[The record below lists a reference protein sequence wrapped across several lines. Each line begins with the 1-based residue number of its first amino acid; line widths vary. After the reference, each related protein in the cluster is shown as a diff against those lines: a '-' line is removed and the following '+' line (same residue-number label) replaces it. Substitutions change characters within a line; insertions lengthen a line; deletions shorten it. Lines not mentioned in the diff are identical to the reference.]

1 MADDVEMTLIPRD
14 TESATGSAAAEPPKQ
29 DTTNIFGR
37 FRKKLLFAEETVVFF
52 KHLSILGLVG
62 GVIGTAVGSYFQY
75 VSWREEQNIAR
86 YKEDFAT
93 ATAVFGDVAS
103 TLSTAVNLQQ
113 ILYFTFRDAVDAGVD
128 KNDDAFQTKTA
139 RDTYK
144 SYLEARNALRE
155 RIDALA
161 RKMEIYVDWP
171 SDRNRDPTVQRSA
184 DPLNSH
190 SLGAYDFDCAKYL
203 PNSTSIET
211 LKVDSIPKPD
221 TTASLQVDWRST
233 KHHIVALQYCFETV
247 HRLIL
252 AARQWAAKSSVT
264 PEMMNKIIRDREKIQ
279 AAFDQLVERLNAFM
293 MLTMWRIQDI
303 RLRYQTKN
311 YLCHLFPV
319 MRWCA

>member
-1 MADDVEMTLIPRD
+1 ERELNVRNRPFRDGDRLKPHGEVSFRTSLFLHITRSPRPVAGTSMPSALAVLRLTTSSTLVDRWTGRSAVRPTYEKRSRPMADDAEMTLIPSN
-14 TESATGSAAAEPPKQ
+14 TEPATGSAAAEPPKQ

-37 FRKKLLFAEETVVFF
+37 FKKKLLFAEETVVFF

-86 YKEDFAT
+86 YKEDFAA

-103 TLSTAVNLQQ
+103 TVSTAVNLQQ
-113 ILYFTFRDAVDAGVD
+113 IGDAVDAGVD
-128 KNDDAFQTKTA
+128 KNDDAFPTKTA

-144 SYLEARNALRE
+144 SYLDARNALRE

-190 SLGAYDFDCAKYL
+190 SLGEYDFDCAKYL

-211 LKVDSIPKPD
+211 LKVDPIPK
-221 TTASLQVDWRST
+221 
-233 KHHIVALQYCFETV
+233 
-247 HRLIL
+247 
-252 AARQWAAKSSVT
+252 
-264 PEMMNKIIRDREKIQ
+264 
-279 AAFDQLVERLNAFM
+279 
-293 MLTMWRIQDI
+293 
-303 RLRYQTKN
+303 
-311 YLCHLFPV
+311 
-319 MRWCA
+319 

>member
-1 MADDVEMTLIPRD
+1 
-14 TESATGSAAAEPPKQ
+14 
-29 DTTNIFGR
+29 
-37 FRKKLLFAEETVVFF
+37 VFF

-86 YKEDFAT
+86 YKEDFAA

-144 SYLEARNALRE
+144 SYAEARNALRE

-161 RKMEIYVDWP
+161 RKMEIYIDWP

-184 DPLNSH
+184 EAGLLSETERAALLARWRHAPTSTFPL
-190 SLGAYDFDCAKYL
+190 
-203 PNSTSIET
+203 SIAWMT
-211 LKVDSIPKPD
+211 L
-221 TTASLQVDWRST
+221 
-233 KHHIVALQYCFETV
+233 
-247 HRLIL
+247 
-252 AARQWAAKSSVT
+252 
-264 PEMMNKIIRDREKIQ
+264 N
-279 AAFDQLVERLNAFM
+279 
-293 MLTMWRIQDI
+293 
-303 RLRYQTKN
+303 
-311 YLCHLFPV
+311 
-319 MRWCA
+319 

>member
-1 MADDVEMTLIPRD
+1 M
-14 TESATGSAAAEPPKQ
+14 
-29 DTTNIFGR
+29 
-37 FRKKLLFAEETVVFF
+37 
-52 KHLSILGLVG
+52 
-62 GVIGTAVGSYFQY
+62 
-75 VSWREEQNIAR
+75 
-86 YKEDFAT
+86 
-93 ATAVFGDVAS
+93 
-103 TLSTAVNLQQ
+103 AVNLQQ
-113 ILYFTFRDAVDAGVD
+113 ILYFSFRDAVDAGVD

-144 SYLEARNALRE
+144 SYLDARNALRE

-252 AARQWAAKSSVT
+252 AARQWAAKSPVT
-264 PEMMNKIIRDREKIQ
+264 PEMRNKIIRDREKIQ
-279 AAFDQLVERLNAFM
+279 AAFDELVERLNAFM

-319 MRWCA
+319 VRWCA

>member
-1 MADDVEMTLIPRD
+1 MAHDAEMIPPTID
-14 TESATGSAAAEPPKQ
+14 PGASSATAERPK
-29 DTTNIFGR
+29 DNTTDIFGR
-37 FRKKLLFAEETVVFF
+37 FKKKLLFAEETVVFF

-62 GVIGTAVGSYFQY
+62 GVVGTAVGSYFQY

-86 YKEDFAT
+86 YKEDFAA
-93 ATAVFGDVAS
+93 ATAVFSDVAS

-144 SYLEARNALRE
+144 SYVDARNALRE

-161 RKMEIYVDWP
+161 RKMEIYIDWP

-190 SLGAYDFDCAKYL
+190 SLGEYDFDCAKYL
-203 PNSTSIET
+203 PNPASIET
-211 LKVDSIPKPD
+211 LKVDSIAKPN
-221 TTASLQVDWRST
+221 TTASLLVDWRST

-247 HRLIL
+247 HRLTL
-252 AARQWAAKSSVT
+252 VARQWAAKSPVT

-279 AAFDQLVERLNAFM
+279 AAADQLVERLNAFM

-311 YLCHLFPV
+311 YLCHLFPIA
-319 MRWCA
+319 RWCA

>member
-1 MADDVEMTLIPRD
+1 MADDPEMTLIRPT
-14 TESATGSAAAEPPKQ
+14 TEPAARSATAERPKQ
-29 DTTNIFGR
+29 NTTDLFER
-37 FRKKLLFAEETVVFF
+37 FKKKLLFADETVVFF

-86 YKEDFAT
+86 YKEDFAA
-93 ATAVFGDVAS
+93 ATAVFSDVAS

-128 KNDDAFQTKTA
+128 RNDDAFQTKTA

-144 SYLEARNALRE
+144 SYVDARNALRE

-190 SLGAYDFDCAKYL
+190 SLGGYDFDCTKYL

-211 LKVDSIPKPD
+211 LKVD
-221 TTASLQVDWRST
+221 
-233 KHHIVALQYCFETV
+233 
-247 HRLIL
+247 
-252 AARQWAAKSSVT
+252 
-264 PEMMNKIIRDREKIQ
+264 
-279 AAFDQLVERLNAFM
+279 
-293 MLTMWRIQDI
+293 
-303 RLRYQTKN
+303 
-311 YLCHLFPV
+311 
-319 MRWCA
+319 

>member
-1 MADDVEMTLIPRD
+1 MAHDAEMTPIPPT
-14 TESATGSAAAEPPKQ
+14 TEPGARSATAERPKEN
-29 DTTNIFGR
+29 TTDIFGR
-37 FRKKLLFAEETVVFF
+37 FKKKLLFAEDTVVFF

-86 YKEDFAT
+86 YKEDFAA
-93 ATAVFGDVAS
+93 ATAVFSDVAS

-144 SYLEARNALRE
+144 SYVDARNALRE

-161 RKMEIYVDWP
+161 RKMEIYIDWP

-190 SLGAYDFDCAKYL
+190 SLGEYDFDCTKYL
-203 PNSTSIET
+203 HRIPHPLKLSKSIQLPNQTRRHPCKSIGVARNITSSPFNT
-211 LKVDSIPKPD
+211 ALKRF
-221 TTASLQVDWRST
+221 TG
-233 KHHIVALQYCFETV
+233 
-247 HRLIL
+247 
-252 AARQWAAKSSVT
+252 
-264 PEMMNKIIRDREKIQ
+264 
-279 AAFDQLVERLNAFM
+279 
-293 MLTMWRIQDI
+293 
-303 RLRYQTKN
+303 
-311 YLCHLFPV
+311 
-319 MRWCA
+319 

>member
-1 MADDVEMTLIPRD
+1 MADDAEMTLIPSN
-14 TESATGSAAAEPPKQ
+14 TEPATGSAAAEPPKQ

-37 FRKKLLFAEETVVFF
+37 FKKKLLFAEETVVFF

-86 YKEDFAT
+86 YKEDFAA
-93 ATAVFGDVAS
+93 ATAVFSDVAS

-144 SYLEARNALRE
+144 SYVDARNALRE

-161 RKMEIYVDWP
+161 RKMEIYIHWP

-190 SLGAYDFDCAKYL
+190 SLGEYDFDCAKYL
-203 PNSTSIET
+203 PNFPLKLSKLIQFPNQTRRHPCKSIRVAQNITSSPSNT
-211 LKVDSIPKPD
+211 ALKRFTGKY
-221 TTASLQVDWRST
+221 WR
-233 KHHIVALQYCFETV
+233 
-247 HRLIL
+247 RDNG
-252 AARQWAAKSSVT
+252 RQKVRSR
-264 PEMMNKIIRDREKIQ
+264 PR
-279 AAFDQLVERLNAFM
+279 
-293 MLTMWRIQDI
+293 
-303 RLRYQTKN
+303 
-311 YLCHLFPV
+311 
-319 MRWCA
+319 

>member
-1 MADDVEMTLIPRD
+1 MANDVEMTLIPSN
-14 TESATGSAAAEPPKQ
+14 TEPAIGSAAAEPPKQ

-37 FRKKLLFAEETVVFF
+37 FKKKLLFAEETVVFF

-62 GVIGTAVGSYFQY
+62 GVIG
-75 VSWREEQNIAR
+75 
-86 YKEDFAT
+86 
-93 ATAVFGDVAS
+93 AVFGDVAS
-103 TLSTAVNLQQ
+103 TVSTAVNLQQ
-113 ILYFTFRDAVDAGVD
+113 ILYFTFRDAADAGVD

-144 SYLEARNALRE
+144 SYLDARNALRE

-190 SLGAYDFDCAKYL
+190 SLGEYDFDCAKYL

-211 LKVDSIPKPD
+211 LKVDPIPKPD

-252 AARQWAAKSSVT
+252 AARQWAAKSPVT
-264 PEMMNKIIRDREKIQ
+264 PEMMNKIIRDREKVQ

-319 MRWCA
+319 ARWCA

>member
-1 MADDVEMTLIPRD
+1 MAHDAEMIPPTTDPGARA
-14 TESATGSAAAEPPKQ
+14 ATAERPKEN
-29 DTTNIFGR
+29 TTDIFGR
-37 FRKKLLFAEETVVFF
+37 FKKKLLFAEETVVFF

-62 GVIGTAVGSYFQY
+62 GVVGTAVGSYFQY

-86 YKEDFAT
+86 YKEDFAA
-93 ATAVFGDVAS
+93 ATAVFSDVAS

-113 ILYFTFRDAVDAGVD
+113 ILYFTFRDAVDAGAD

-144 SYLEARNALRE
+144 SYVDARNALRE

-190 SLGAYDFDCAKYL
+190 SLGEYDFDCANYL
-203 PNSTSIET
+203 PNSASIET
-211 LKVDSIPKPD
+211 LKVDSVPKPN
-221 TTASLQVDWRST
+221 TTASLQIDWRST

-247 HRLIL
+247 HRQIM
-252 AARQWAAKSSVT
+252 AARQWAAKSAVT

-279 AAFDQLVERLNAFM
+279 AAADQLVERLNAFM

-311 YLCHLFPV
+311 YLCHLFPIA
-319 MRWCA
+319 RWCA

>member
-1 MADDVEMTLIPRD
+1 VVESNFFRIFQLCSLPCALPFAHQLISRPRGQPAVW
-14 TESATGSAAAEPPKQ
+14 EIRSRLLKQCQVACEPFQEFAGLRATKRNFAA
-29 DTTNIFGR
+29 
-37 FRKKLLFAEETVVFF
+37 
-52 KHLSILGLVG
+52 
-62 GVIGTAVGSYFQY
+62 
-75 VSWREEQNIAR
+75 
-86 YKEDFAT
+86 
-93 ATAVFGDVAS
+93 ATAVFSDVAS

-113 ILYFTFRDAVDAGVD
+113 ILYFTFRDAVDPSVD

-144 SYLEARNALRE
+144 SYVDARNALRE

-161 RKMEIYVDWP
+161 RKMEIYIDWP

-184 DPLNSH
+184 DQLNSH
-190 SLGAYDFDCAKYL
+190 SLGEYDFDCAKYL
-203 PNSTSIET
+203 PNSASIET
-211 LKVDSIPKPD
+211 LKVDSIAKPN

-252 AARQWAAKSSVT
+252 VARQWAAKSPVT

-279 AAFDQLVERLNAFM
+279 AASDQLVERLNAFM

-303 RLRYQTKN
+303 RLR
-311 YLCHLFPV
+311 
-319 MRWCA
+319 

>member
-1 MADDVEMTLIPRD
+1 MAHDAEMTPPT
-14 TESATGSAAAEPPKQ
+14 TEPGARSATAERPKEN
-29 DTTNIFGR
+29 TTDIFGR
-37 FRKKLLFAEETVVFF
+37 VKKKLLFAEETVVFF

-86 YKEDFAT
+86 YKEDFAA

-128 KNDDAFQTKTA
+128 KDDDAFQTKAA

-144 SYLEARNALRE
+144 SYVDARNMLRE

-161 RKMEIYVDWP
+161 RKTEIYVDWP
-171 SDRNRDPTVQRSA
+171 SDRNRDPTVQRST

-190 SLGAYDFDCAKYL
+190 SLGEYDFDCAKYL
-203 PNSTSIET
+203 PNSASVET
-211 LKVDSIPKPD
+211 LKVDSIPKPN

-252 AARQWAAKSSVT
+252 AARQWAARSAVT

-279 AAFDQLVERLNAFM
+279 AASDQLVERLNAFM

-311 YLCHLFPV
+311 YLCHLFPIA
-319 MRWCA
+319 RWCA